1 MLAAHGPSVERLCEV
16 CVAEVDNISGAGL
29 AVMTAL
35 PARGTRYVSDKTSA
49 RVEELQFSLGE
60 GPCFDA
66 YSQGRPM
73 LVPDLAAKEH
83 ALVWP
88 AFAGSAVASG
98 ARALFAFPLRV
109 GAIRIGVLNLYRD
122 RPGELD
128 DEEVIDAQ
136 VFADSAAMLLLAED
150 HSDPAVWQA
159 QVDYDERAVVHQA
172 TGMVMVQLGG
182 TIADAFVRLQAHAYA
197 LERPLGDIA
206 EDVVSRRVRFD
217 DFKD

>member
-60 GPCFDA
+60 GPCVDA
-66 YSQGRPM
+66 FAQGRPM
-73 LVPDLAAKEH
+73 LVADLAAREYTQR
-83 ALVWP
+83 WP

-98 ARALFAFPLRV
+98 ARALFSFPLRV
-109 GAIRIGVLNLYRD
+109 GVIRVGVLDLYRD

-128 DEEVIDAQ
+128 EDQVGDAL
-136 VFADSAAMLLLAED
+136 VFADSAALLLVAED
-150 HSDPAVWQA
+150 HQDPAAWQA
-159 QVDYDERAVVHQA
+159 QVDYDQRAVVHQA
-172 TGMVMVQLGG
+172 TGMIMVQLGG

-197 LERPLGDIA
+197 QERSLGAVA
-206 EDVVSRRVRFD
+206 EDVVNRRVRFD
-217 DFKD
+217 DLKD

>member
-206 EDVVSRRVRFD
+206 EDVVRRRVRFD